1 MTRWM
6 ALLAVSAVALS
17 SCKGETKYRDNPETM
32 SELEKCANL
41 TNEKQKYISNLE
53 GKLARIEEQGGP
65 NGEVV
70 INVSGDGT
78 LTVTG
83 GRGPT
88 RATKPKDP
96 AGDAK
101 DLELYKAFLA
111 KVNGSKGT
119 IKKCYQNAL
128 KKDSSLT
135 AATIVLN
142 ITVKY
147 KSSGSV
153 ADTSLDKSVSSTFSS
168 CMRTIATRWNLP
180 ASARSYTFKAPVTLT
195 PQ

>member
-1 MTRWM
+1 MTRSM
-6 ALLAVSAVALS
+6 ALLAVSAVALL
-17 SCKGETKYRDNPETM
+17 SCKGETKYRDNPDTM
-32 SELEKCANL
+32 TQLEKCQNL
-41 TNEKQKYISNLE
+41 SNEKQKYIANLE
-53 GKLARIEEQGGP
+53 GKLAAIEQQGGP

-70 INVSGDGT
+70 ISVSGDGT

-88 RATKPKDP
+88 RATKPRDP

-111 KVNGSKGT
+111 KVNGTKGT

-147 KSSGSV
+147 KASGSV
-153 ADTSLDKSVSSTFSS
+153 ANTDFDKSVSSNFSS
-168 CMRTIATRWNLP
+168 CMRTIAKKWNLP
-180 ASARSYTFKAPVTLT
+180 ASVRSYTFKAPVTLT